1 MRAARKTEKSGEK
14 EFFVAIRIFLAILCR
29 LMSPAYV
36 RTHCGGTVPDLGGT
50 STTTVGLSGP
60 SNISSTRHWQFVFA
74 SIRSSERLQSVLGAI
89 EGMLHATC
97 GRSCLLSAL
106 WVIDL

>member
-36 RTHCGGTVPDLGGT
+36 RIYSGGAVPDFADNSVTRRIRLCIHG
-50 STTTVGLSGP
+50 
-60 SNISSTRHWQFVFA
+60 SSA
-74 SIRSSERLQSVLGAI
+74 P
-89 EGMLHATC
+89 C
-97 GRSCLLSAL
+97 
-106 WVIDL
+106 